1 MAGGLRANARAHV
14 HNMTANFGRTCMPW
28 GRKQSVWAGCSG
40 GFFCVPGL
48 FGLSADPSSHW
59 MLVAFV
65 AQAVLSVMSDYVA
78 TGRDSVWHGLD
89 RWTATCM
96 TMFMVYF
103 AHSAV
108 SPWHCL
114 LAVPPLMCLH
124 GSKAAIARADWS
136 AYVVWHTL
144 WHVAAVSTSTYIMYL
159 ANGDAGLVIMR
170 EAATAMYVYVR
181 AAGQGAGADL

>member
-1 MAGGLRANARAHV
+1 
-14 HNMTANFGRTCMPW
+14 
-28 GRKQSVWAGCSG
+28 
-40 GFFCVPGL
+40 
-48 FGLSADPSSHW
+48 
-59 MLVAFV
+59 
-65 AQAVLSVMSDYVA
+65 
-78 TGRDSVWHGLD
+78 
-89 RWTATCM
+89 
-96 TMFMVYF
+96 MFMVYF

-159 ANGDAGLVIMR
+159 ANGGGAPMTVHAILASLFETGRRLVVSAHVELIHPF
-170 EAATAMYVYVR
+170 AATRPHLLQSHSPCDSPPVPTRSDVLHRSHVAR
-181 AAGQGAGADL
+181 C

>member
-1 MAGGLRANARAHV
+1 MAGGLRANARTHV

-96 TMFMVYF
+96 T
-103 AHSAV
+103 
-108 SPWHCL
+108 
-114 LAVPPLMCLH
+114 
-124 GSKAAIARADWS
+124 
-136 AYVVWHTL
+136 
-144 WHVAAVSTSTYIMYL
+144 
-159 ANGDAGLVIMR
+159 
-170 EAATAMYVYVR
+170 VR
-181 AAGQGAGADL
+181 AARGGVSPTRARRARGTPCALSDIPASFLNLFSEQTNQLEITKYKFELSRKRTCACWTPAPRPRPPYPLNPALNATDTNPRTH